1 VPPGRSQERATP
13 EWLSLGPASRA
24 LGVDPDTL
32 RRWADTGRIASYTT
46 PGGHRR
52 FSRRALRE
60 LAAGGGDASTATLVR
75 LGATPRRI
83 AGAYRRSYGS
93 GPDDLRT
100 HPARAA
106 VGDPDRSVFRDD
118 GRALVAA
125 LVRFLDTADPDAR
138 VAAESDAGVV
148 ADDLGRR
155 SGNAGISLAESVG
168 LFVAGRRPLFA
179 ELAAL
184 ARGRDLPAAQLG
196 RLFEDASAI
205 LDRLLLRFI
214 AAHLAVSEGTPQRS

>member
-1 VPPGRSQERATP
+1 MPRGRSLPRATG
-13 EWLSLGPASRA
+13 EWISLGPASRS

-32 RRWADTGRIASYTT
+32 RRWADTGRIAAYTT

-52 FSRRALRE
+52 FSRQALAE
-60 LAAGGGDASTATLVR
+60 LAAGDADASPATLVR

-93 GPDDLRT
+93 SQEDPRT
-100 HPARAA
+100 HPARAV

-138 VAAESDAGVV
+138 VAAESDGGVV

-155 SGNAGISLAESVG
+155 LGNAGISLTESVG
-168 LFVAGRRPLFA
+168 LFVAGRQPLFA
-179 ELAAL
+179 ELATL

-196 RLFEDASAI
+196 RLFEVASAL

-214 AAHLAVSEGTPQRS
+214 AAYLAVAEPDTQRS